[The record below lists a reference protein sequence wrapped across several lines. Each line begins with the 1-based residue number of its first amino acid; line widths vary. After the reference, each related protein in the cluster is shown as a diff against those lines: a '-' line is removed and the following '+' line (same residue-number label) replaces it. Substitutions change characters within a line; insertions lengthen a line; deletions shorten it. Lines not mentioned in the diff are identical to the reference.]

1 MQATWMLAASLLFA
15 AMSACVKFAS
25 PWFTPIE
32 LVGYRGLIGV
42 VFLGLVAHSRGVSL
56 RTSVPMMHVWRNV
69 AGLTALVASFYAIA
83 HLPLA
88 TAMTLQ
94 YTSGIWIAAFLLG
107 GTLLLGD
114 LHQVRRQGPL
124 VLAVLVGFAGVVLM
138 LQPTLAQSQ
147 LFAGLV
153 GLIGG
158 MLGALAYVQVAALGR
173 LGEPESRTVFYF
185 SLGGML
191 VGGIGMQFFEIH
203 PLTTVHA
210 LWLLPMGLF
219 AALGQLCLT
228 RAYTQGATIVVAN
241 LQYSTIVFGALFG
254 LTLFGDRIPWIGWLG
269 MAVIVASAMASTVL
283 RARAL
288 PNPPAEEF

>member
-42 VFLGLVAHSRGVSL
+42 IFLGLVAHSRGVSL

-203 PLTTVHA
+203 PLATVHA